1 MSTSPTLSTSPKQGR
16 SSRTTGK
23 RVHEA
28 VEANGSYMG
37 VLGRSPTTFDAK
49 RTKGSGGGVST
60 LEPNLPPPKTQSPP
74 VRIGEMDSSDVPL
87 GGALALRANAELEE
101 IPTAATR
108 QLDPGFFSV
117 DDIFKRLL
125 AVFLQGSTGA
135 NDSGATTLTEH
146 VNNGLLTRAL
156 DAIKEFVQRAAT
168 PDSNLWQPPSR
179 APIEKM
185 LAWVLVDMLGGVLVD
200 AGIAEKIGK
209 RLIKRLNDSA
219 AEVEKIEAKFK
230 AAEKL
235 ATSGK
240 DLSSWERTLATAPA
254 NIKKEE
260 A

>member
-1 MSTSPTLSTSPKQGR
+1 
-16 SSRTTGK
+16 
-23 RVHEA
+23 
-28 VEANGSYMG
+28 
-37 VLGRSPTTFDAK
+37 
-49 RTKGSGGGVST
+49 
-60 LEPNLPPPKTQSPP
+60 
-74 VRIGEMDSSDVPL
+74 
-87 GGALALRANAELEE
+87 
-101 IPTAATR
+101 
-108 QLDPGFFSV
+108 
-117 DDIFKRLL
+117 
-125 AVFLQGSTGA
+125 
-135 NDSGATTLTEH
+135 
-146 VNNGLLTRAL
+146 
-156 DAIKEFVQRAAT
+156 
-168 PDSNLWQPPSR
+168 
-179 APIEKM
+179 M